1 MNRYRLNLLRRLYRN
16 AEPGVDGTG
25 ADATTAAPA
34 PATEAAPSPAPAP
47 EASDAA
53 AVPAADS
60 TAAPAP
66 AVDPN
71 APKSLLDAISSAV
84 DGDKPA
90 VDPVATAAD
99 AKKEGDAP
107 VVDSAKDPAKDAKP
121 EDLTVMPEG
130 LGAKAQERFKAL
142 ANVNKEVTQEVENLR
157 AQTEYIGT
165 TFKEHGITREQFE
178 LASGLIGAMNRG
190 DWKTV
195 ITGMQDQMRQVA
207 LLSGQPIEGIDALVG
222 MPDLKEKVDGLQLS
236 PEDAAE
242 IARGRAQQQIQ
253 QRHRQHAQQ
262 EQAREQ
268 QSAQQQQN
276 HARAVQQA
284 SLSVDAICK
293 ELKAND
299 LDFARIEAALL
310 PRVSELFADLPPAK
324 WPEAFQRQYT
334 LMKSM
339 GAPARGNSAGTL
351 RAGGANNPVAKPADM
366 FQAMFGEAR
375 S

>member
-25 ADATTAAPA
+25 LDAATAAPA
-34 PATEAAPSPAPAP
+34 PEAAPSPAPASEGA
-47 EASDAA
+47 EAVTTP
-53 AVPAADS
+53 AVDP

-90 VDPVATAAD
+90 VDPAAPAAD
-99 AKKEGDAP
+99 AKKEGEAP
-107 VVDSAKDPAKDAKP
+107 VVDPAKDAAKDAKP

-142 ANVNKEVTQEVENLR
+142 ANVNKEVTQEVETLR

-222 MPDLKEKVDGLQLS
+222 MPDLKEKVESLQLS

-242 IARGRAQQQIQ
+242 LAKGRTHQQLQQRARQQAQQV
-253 QRHRQHAQQ
+253 Q
-262 EQAREQ
+262 EREQ
-268 QSAQQQQN
+268 QTLQQQQN
-276 HARAVQQA
+276 HTRAVQQA
-284 SLSVDAICK
+284 TLAVDKICS
-293 ELKAND
+293 EYAAND
-299 LDFARIEAALL
+299 LDFKRIEAALL
-310 PRVSELFADLPPAK
+310 PQVSKLFSRIPPEDWADTFKSQYELLK
-324 WPEAFQRQYT
+324 G
-334 LMKSM
+334 M